1 MKKIMSAALA
11 LAMTLTLAPTAFA
24 AGGTA
29 YASTQAVEVDGKK
42 IEFQM
47 YALKDASGN
56 GTNYVKLRDVAHVL
70 NGTGAQFSVGYDN
83 ASKSIA
89 VTTGAAYADTG
100 TEMTTPYSGDRAYQ
114 TGSGAVLVNGAP
126 ASLDAIVLTDDAGG
140 GYTYFKLRDL
150 GTALGFT
157 VDWSADR
164 GVIVET
170 GGAAQTTDPTQP
182 GTSYTYDEL
191 ANCCIDALLCW
202 NNGGQCMKMIL
213 TEAMNAEEARA
224 ENKQGE
230 AVQKMRGHVNEMLS
244 YAEELLAIVNQY
256 PDIFA
261 ETISDEESVIAGL
274 KTLQSM
280 DFTSRDDIYFVLA
293 LSDQWIKVSK
303 DLNALEDLILSYK

>member
-1 MKKIMSAALA
+1 MKKKLLSAALV
-11 LAMTLTLAPTAFA
+11 LAMALSMVPGAFA
-24 AGGTA
+24 AEAVTA
-29 YASTQAVEVDGKK
+29 SPTNDKLTVDGVERNPTVYK
-42 IEFQM
+42 IG
-47 YALKDASGN
+47 DS
-56 GTNYVKLRDVAHVL
+56 NYFKIRDLAAVL
-70 NGTGAQFSVGYDN
+70 NGTSKQFSVGYDGEKQ
-83 ASKSIA
+83 S
-89 VTTGAAYADTG
+89 VTATPGQPYELTGTELTGAASSSQPAQA
-100 TEMTTPYSGDRAYQ
+100 SGD
-114 TGSGAVLVNGAP
+114 AVYVNGQRVEAEVYKIDG
-126 ASLDAIVLTDDAGG
+126 SN
-140 GYTYFKLRDL
+140 YFKLRDL
-150 GTALGFT
+150 GAALGFEVNWT
-157 VDWSADR
+157 AER

-224 ENKQGE
+224 ENRQGE
-230 AVQKMRGHVNEMLS
+230 AVQKMRSHVNEMLS

>member
-1 MKKIMSAALA
+1 MKKKLLSAALV
-11 LAMTLTLAPTAFA
+11 LAMALSMVPGAFA
-24 AGGTA
+24 AEAVTA
-29 YASTQAVEVDGKK
+29 SPTNDKLTVDGVERNPTVYK
-42 IEFQM
+42 IG
-47 YALKDASGN
+47 DS
-56 GTNYVKLRDVAHVL
+56 NYFKIRDLAAVL
-70 NGTGAQFSVGYDN
+70 NGTSKQFSVGYDGEKQ
-83 ASKSIA
+83 S
-89 VTTGAAYADTG
+89 VTATPGQPYELTGTELTGAASSSQPAQA
-100 TEMTTPYSGDRAYQ
+100 SGD
-114 TGSGAVLVNGAP
+114 AVYVNGQRVEAEVYKIDG
-126 ASLDAIVLTDDAGG
+126 SN
-140 GYTYFKLRDL
+140 YFKLRDL
-150 GTALGFT
+150 GAALGFEVNWT
-157 VDWSADR
+157 AER

-191 ANCCIDALLCW
+191 ANCYIDALLCW

-224 ENKQGE
+224 ENRQGE
-230 AVQKMRGHVNEMLS
+230 AVQKMRSHVNEMLS

-303 DLNALEDLILSYK
+303 DLNALEDLILSYN